1 VTVDSDADVAIEA
14 KATLKVK
21 SGAELTIESSGQVN
35 IKAGMLSLKA
45 NGPVQISGAQ
55 VMLG

>member
-1 VTVDSDADVAIEA
+1 
-14 KATLKVK
+14 LK
-21 SGAELTIESSGQVN
+21 SGAELTIESSGQVT

-45 NGPVQISGAQ
+45 SGPVQISGAQ